1 MVDKK
6 FIVAAIGV
14 VVALGAVGPSLAQ
27 MFQQAEAHG
36 VQAQLQSR
44 FVRIDDETWS
54 RTNNSSNGRSNREAN
69 SICKRSLPINSN
81 SSWLRN
87 YVPYKTLASDLKNHP
102 LSFHFLSLQ
111 VSLTEFYSF
120 H

>member
-14 VVALGAVGPSLAQ
+14 VVALGAVGPSLVQ

-44 FVRIDDETWS
+44 V
-54 RTNNSSNGRSNREAN
+54 
-69 SICKRSLPINSN
+69 
-81 SSWLRN
+81 
-87 YVPYKTLASDLKNHP
+87 
-102 LSFHFLSLQ
+102 
-111 VSLTEFYSF
+111 
-120 H
+120 